1 MYLTGGSQFSALFKC
16 SALGQSI
23 IADLWLSNNYLRW
36 GMESILE
43 HISFG
48 NTAIRYVFLTENQY
62 IDVLKYNCDRG
73 GSKIILMTEVTFGTN
88 VQNVQVVRRLKLEAI
103 QSLMC
108 NYPRKLHRLHLNP
121 FGVWISL
128 CLFFAVSSM
137 GRCNAI
143 LNQGGVGMLK
153 FSQRYFAPSFAAV
166 IVITF
171 GLLLRFMAR

>member
-1 MYLTGGSQFSALFKC
+1 
-16 SALGQSI
+16 
-23 IADLWLSNNYLRW
+23 
-36 GMESILE
+36 MESILE

-108 NYPRKLHRLHLNP
+108 NYPRELHRLHLNP
-121 FGVWISL
+121 FRVWISL
-128 CLFFAVSSM
+128 CLFFAYSGLFSS
-137 GRCNAI
+137 
-143 LNQGGVGMLK
+143 
-153 FSQRYFAPSFAAV
+153 FSCVMR
-166 IVITF
+166 
-171 GLLLRFMAR
+171 